1 MIRTIIK
8 LLTFIPWILYFVEIM
23 YYRIGVI
30 ESKGLDKEKYLN
42 YANKHLFSTINTK
55 ELMLFLIFIIFMQSH
70 RTVVLEILF
79 TTIYIYLLI
88 DFFMTLAASCKK
100 IKYKS
105 IMVQT
110 VILIVLVITYF
121 LIFNKL
127 YTTYNLMFA
136 FSIISPIL
144 VYLFSLLPRN
154 KYTTKKISD

>member
-1 MIRTIIK
+1 MIKTIIK

-23 YYRIGVI
+23 YYRIAVI
-30 ESKGLDKEKYLN
+30 ESKDLNKEKYLN
-42 YANKHLFSTINTK
+42 YSNKHLFNTINTK
-55 ELMLFLIFIIFMQSH
+55 ELFLFLLFIVFMQFR

-88 DFFMTLAASCKK
+88 DFFMSLAASCKK

-110 VILIVLVITYF
+110 VILIVLVILYF

-136 FSIISPIL
+136 FSIMSPVL
-144 VYLFSLLPRN
+144 VYLFSYYAR
-154 KYTTKKISD
+154 KKISDK